1 MRYILYVVCMH
12 LCLTALAQQ
21 KKEKDV
27 KVLLLGTFHFN
38 NPGLDVAKFKDADI
52 LSPKRQQEVEE
63 VTALLKAFAP
73 DKIFIEAIPA
83 RQPQIDSSLA
93 SYKAGKKEL
102 GASEVEQL
110 GFRLGK
116 QLRISTLYC
125 VDYQE
130 AEFPF
135 DSLMRS
141 ATEAGQ
147 TDITSFVQKTIEE
160 VQKSFNEALQKFT
173 IKEMLLRENNEDLM
187 KLQHEFY
194 FKLLPAGKPG
204 DHVGSY
210 LVSEWWR
217 RNMVIY
223 ENILKHLD
231 GNEERILVIFGS
243 GHTAI
248 LNELMKFNP
257 AIKLVSVSEVL
268 KAGKK

>member
-1 MRYILYVVCMH
+1 MKYILYVFCMH
-12 LCLTALAQQ
+12 LCLMAVAQQ
-21 KKEKDV
+21 KKEKEV
-27 KVLLLGTFHFN
+27 KVLLVGTFHFD

-52 LSPKRQQEVEE
+52 LSLKRQQEVEE
-63 VTALLKAFAP
+63 VTSLLKIFAP

-83 RQPQIDSSLA
+83 RQPQIDSSFA

-102 GASEVEQL
+102 SASEVEQL
-110 GFRLGK
+110 GFRLAK
-116 QLRISTLYC
+116 QLGLSTLYG
-125 VDYQE
+125 VDYRE

-135 DSLMRS
+135 DSLMKS
-141 ATEAGQ
+141 AMEARQ

-173 IKEMLLRENNEDLM
+173 IKEMLIRENSEDLIR
-187 KLQHEFY
+187 LQHEFY
-194 FKLLPAGKPG
+194 FKLLPAGRSG
-204 DHVGSY
+204 NHIGSY

-223 ENILKHLD
+223 ENILKQLN
-231 GNEERILVIFGS
+231 GNEEKIMVIFGS

-248 LNELMKFNP
+248 LTEIMKFNP

-268 KAGKK
+268 NAGK

>member
-1 MRYILYVVCMH
+1 MKYILYVFCMH
-12 LCLTALAQQ
+12 LCLTAVPQK

-27 KVLLLGTFHFN
+27 KVLLLGTFHFD

-63 VTALLKAFAP
+63 TSLLKIFAP

-83 RQPQIDSSLA
+83 RKPQIDSSFR

-110 GFRLGK
+110 GFRLAKELGH
-116 QLRISTLYC
+116 STLYA
-125 VDYQE
+125 VDYRE

-135 DSLMRS
+135 DSLMKS
-141 ATEAGQ
+141 ATEANQ
-147 TDITSFVQKTIEE
+147 TDITSLVQKTIEE
-160 VQKSFNEALQKFT
+160 VQKSFNEALQKLT
-173 IKEMLLRENNEDLM
+173 IKEMLLRENSEDLIR
-187 KLQHEFY
+187 LQHQFY
-194 FKLLPAGKPG
+194 FKLIPAGKPG
-204 DHVGSY
+204 NHIGSY

-223 ENILKHLD
+223 ENILKQLT
-231 GNEERILVIFGS
+231 GNEEKIMVIFGS

-248 LNELMKFNP
+248 LNEIMKFNP
-257 AIKLVSVSEVL
+257 SIKLVSVSEVL
-268 KAGKK
+268 KAAK